1 MRSVWR
7 RRRGDTLPDT
17 LLVPLSGRNVRA
29 TEAVQRLLPSNDPV
43 VFPLGRLADD
53 SRRVLRGHR
62 WEHLAFVGKPP
73 ADEIGYSLATVIAL
87 ISRPRRVALIDIER
101 GTVLFQPLRDYILRS
116 APFAVWQLF
125 GSTVAIGAQSLALPV
140 ARRAPRARTPSL
152 TLTKLVYLR
161 PAVGSS
167 SGVGGSVTHSHEVI
181 RALQGE
187 GVRVHAYTT
196 DPVIGE
202 TAALEDEAPCKWR
215 VVATPRL
222 TKAVPVSAALGGDAA
237 LVYAALPVAAEVDAI
252 YQRHARFSLAGALL
266 AWLSRK
272 PLILEYNGSEVYK
285 GRYWN
290 PTPFRRRLA
299 LCEDAALAAAA
310 QIIVVS
316 EVDQRL
322 LVEKG
327 IEPER
332 ILVNPNGVDASRF
345 ARVAGGETRHQH
357 GIDRNAIVIG
367 FVGTFGPWHGAPI
380 LAQAFGHVAERDT
393 NAHLLLVGDG
403 PELEPTLHILRTM
416 GLQNRVTS
424 TGHVPPGDVP
434 RYLDAC
440 DILVAP
446 HVPLPGSVEFFGSPT
461 KLFEYM
467 AAGKAIIASRLGQI
481 GDVLDHG
488 ATGWLIKPDDVSE
501 LSTALRILSGS
512 PEQRRELGAS
522 ARRRASERHSW
533 QENARRIVQSY
544 ENLTPRQT
552 D

>member
-1 MRSVWR
+1 MRSVWTR
-7 RRRGDTLPDT
+7 RPRDTLPDT
-17 LLVPLSGRNVRA
+17 LVVPLSGRNVRA
-29 TEAVQRLLPSNDPV
+29 TEAVQRLLRVNDPV
-43 VFPLGRLADD
+43 VFPMGRLADNG
-53 SRRVLRGHR
+53 RRVLRGRR
-62 WEHLAFVGKPP
+62 WEHLALVGTPP
-73 ADEIGYSLATVIAL
+73 VDEIGYSLATVIAL
-87 ISRPRRVALIDIER
+87 ISRPRRVALIDIEH
-101 GTVLFQPLRDYILRS
+101 GTVVFQPLWHYLLRS
-116 APFAVWQLF
+116 APFAVWQFF
-125 GSTVAIGAQSLALPV
+125 GSSVAVGVQSLALPV
-140 ARRAPRARTPSL
+140 ARRASRVRTLNPA
-152 TLTKLVYLR
+152 LTKLVYLR

-167 SGVGGSVTHSHEVI
+167 SGVGGSVTHSHGVI

-187 GVRVHAYTT
+187 GVRVYANTT
-196 DPVIGE
+196 DPVIAE
-202 TAALEDEAPCKWR
+202 TAALESEPPCKWR

-222 TKAVPVSAALGGDAA
+222 TKAVPVSAALGGDVA
-237 LVYAALPVAAEVDAI
+237 LVRAALPVAAKVDAI
-252 YQRHARFSLAGALL
+252 YQRHARFSLAGAML

-299 LCEDAALAAAA
+299 LCEDAAIAAAA
-310 QIIVVS
+310 QVIVVS

-327 IEPER
+327 IEAER
-332 ILVNPNGVDASRF
+332 VLVNPNGVDASRF
-345 ARVAGGETRHQH
+345 ARDGGDETRCEH
-357 GIDRNAIVIG
+357 GIDRNAFVIG

-380 LAQAFGHVAERDT
+380 LAQAFAPVAEENI

-403 PELEPTLHILRTM
+403 PELDPTLRILRTKS
-416 GLQNRVTS
+416 LQNRTTS
-424 TGHVPPGDVP
+424 TGHVLPGDVP

-440 DILVAP
+440 DVLVAP
-446 HVPLPGSVEFFGSPT
+446 HIPLPGSVDFFGSPT

-467 AAGKAIIASRLGQI
+467 AAGKAIVASRLGQI

-488 ATGWLIKPDDVSE
+488 ATGWLVKPGDVSE
-501 LSTALRILSGS
+501 LSTALRILSES
-512 PEQRRELGAS
+512 PEQRRELGAN

-544 ENLTPRQT
+544 QNLTPRQT